1 MMLQGTRARFRES
14 WNGNEIPQLLILDYS
29 RIVNVKK
36 LKCLLVKPQL
46 RVGIEITHYFQEID
60 LERHLF
66 LDFPRIYPGS
76 F

>member
-1 MMLQGTRARFRES
+1 MINPPGGLY
-14 WNGNEIPQLLILDYS
+14 QLSYS
-29 RIVNVKK
+29 GKLNANIQNYLFFVKDFFNQT
-36 LKCLLVKPQL
+36 VKPQL